1 MVYGLAQSSM
11 MWMLAFCCGWTCYPS
26 ALPSHLISDWAL
38 QTHQRPQ
45 RTYSFLMGFFFFFLF
60 FWTQIISIGWG
71 KAKDWS
77 VKTRLEWL
85 EYSHTP
91 WICLA
96 GRQDQAGIRKASG
109 RYMQKAQRATTQ
121 TQISTFP
128 SLWITH
134 ITTMALEWLREM
146 DRHIGMTQK
155 YLKKLW
161 NSSDLWSWYLFLVF
175 LTLNR

>member
-11 MWMLAFCCGWTCYPS
+11 MWMLAFRCGWTCYPS

-38 QTHQRPQ
+38 QTQQRPQ
-45 RTYSFLMGFFFFFLF
+45 RTHPFIMGFLFLF
-60 FWTQIISIGWG
+60 FPFELKIISIGWG
-71 KAKDWS
+71 KAKGWS
-77 VKTRLEWL
+77 VKTRLEC
-85 EYSHTP
+85 SQTP

-121 TQISTFP
+121 SQVSTFP

-134 ITTMALEWLREM
+134 VTTMALEWLREM
-146 DRHIGMTQK
+146 DRHIGMT
-155 YLKKLW
+155 
-161 NSSDLWSWYLFLVF
+161 
-175 LTLNR
+175 